1 MDISNEILPKIY
13 LAVIPK
19 YWYNAIPKDIPDSS
33 STFSLTYDS
42 DEEYEAVKDMEA
54 NLNTEDSIVT
64 PEDIPENEA
73 LANYLGTYNVEGE
86 PGELTLLNPNRI
98 GNSDVDAV
106 AFHFVLADGEETGT
120 WEKIEDA
127 QIIDGY
133 VWGTVESF
141 SPIAVFTT
149 RVDTYYVD
157 NVEYMN
163 CPGYVANGI
172 PIVVSTNESGKTIV
186 TDAYGKVTQITAT
199 TIIIGGSYDRDL
211 ESTSVTLRGDIKCAG
226 IRAGSVRDGAAE
238 TPLKVGKVKVN
249 IIDVDRTSMGVT
261 GSYGAV
267 RTDEVEINV
276 VNSKIKFCGGG
287 ESICN
292 KNDAN
297 AADKENASLASK
309 AWVKKVRITLDNSV
323 VANEAYCSGNCG
335 YLYGD
340 DTAITLKNGSE
351 AQWLLACSSNGC
363 TGKASATLIDSKA
376 KFMQTVNRG
385 IVKES
390 ELYIKNSEVEY
401 LFPTGDSTDK
411 TVTGII
417 QKVNKVEINAGSKA
431 DLYPGTSGG
440 TVITKDQADE
450 IIKRIEIS
458 RNADIT
464 YKENAKEILGD
475 VIVIK

>member
-19 YWYNAIPKDIPDSS
+19 YWYDTIPTDIPESS
-33 STFSLTYDS
+33 SVFSLTYDT
-42 DEEYEAVKDMEA
+42 DEELEAVKDMESK
-54 NLNTEDSIVT
+54 LNTEESIVT

-73 LANYLGTYNVEGE
+73 LSSYLGTYNVTGE
-86 PGELTLLNPNRI
+86 PGELTLLSPKKL
-98 GNSDVDAV
+98 GNNDVDAV
-106 AFHFVLADGEETGT
+106 AYHYLVGDNGEGT
-120 WEKIEDA
+120 WEKIEDT
-127 QIIDGY
+127 QVIDGY

-141 SPIAVFTT
+141 SPISVFTV
-149 RVDTYYVD
+149 RPDTYYVD
-157 NVEYMN
+157 NVEYLN

-172 PIVVSTNESGKTIV
+172 PIVVTTNESGKTIV

-199 TIIIGGSYDRDL
+199 TTIIGGSYDRDL
-211 ESTSVTLRGDIKCAG
+211 ESTSVTLRGDIKCAK
-226 IRAGSVRDGAAE
+226 IITGSVRDGAAE

-297 AADKENASLASK
+297 KDDKENASLASK

-351 AQWLLACSSNGC
+351 AKWLLACGSNGA
-363 TGKASATLIDSKA
+363 TGSASATLINSKA

-390 ELYIKNSEVEY
+390 ELYVKDSEVEY

-411 TVTGII
+411 TVNGII
-417 QKVNKVEINAGSKA
+417 EKVNKVEINAGSKVN
-431 DLYPGTSGG
+431 LYPGTNGG
-440 TVITKDQADE
+440 VAITKEDADK

-458 RNADIT
+458 RNADVT
-464 YKENAKEILGD
+464 YEEDADKILGD